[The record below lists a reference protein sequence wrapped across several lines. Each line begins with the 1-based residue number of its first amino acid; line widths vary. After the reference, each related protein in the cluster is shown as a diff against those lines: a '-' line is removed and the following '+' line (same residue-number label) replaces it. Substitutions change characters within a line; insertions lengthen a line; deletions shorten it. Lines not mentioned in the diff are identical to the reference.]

1 MTSGRGKPGRGVERS
16 SSRLLLPYAEQ
27 QHNLLPATC
36 TAVAV
41 AVACLPRRPFAFGP
55 CPSFFKFNFAFGIC
69 LICILLSN

>member
-1 MTSGRGKPGRGVERS
+1 MTSGRGKPGRGVES

-41 AVACLPRRPFAFGP
+41 AVAVACLPRRPFAFG
-55 CPSFFKFNFAFGIC
+55 PSFFKFNFAFGIC

>member
-1 MTSGRGKPGRGVERS
+1 MTSGRGKPGKGVEKS

-36 TAVAV
+36 AAVAV
-41 AVACLPRRPFAFGP
+41 AVACLPHRPFAFG
-55 CPSFFKFNFAFGIC
+55 PSFFKFNFAFGIC

>member
-36 TAVAV
+36 AAV
-41 AVACLPRRPFAFGP
+41 AVACLPRRPFAFGL
-55 CPSFFKFNFAFGIC
+55 SFFKFNFAFGIC